1 MKYCSQ
7 KSPWDATVQM
17 KKSVEMKIFQS
28 IDPVNVTRQCENVS
42 LK

>member
-7 KSPWDATVQM
+7 KSLWDATVQM
-17 KKSVEMKIFQS
+17 KKSVMKIFQS